1 MTDGTTDSNN
11 TKFGSFIYGFT
22 DDKIYYWTP
31 NVNTSGCVL
40 LLDGLWG
47 SQNQQH
53 CLSEN
58 DVALMIMINLPN
70 LFGMIKLSY
79 FFLSMLCIS
88 ANLHFICATNHISFA
103 QK

>member
-58 DVALMIMINLPN
+58 DVALMITFNVLTLGGMINDL
-70 LFGMIKLSY
+70 
-79 FFLSMLCIS
+79 
-88 ANLHFICATNHISFA
+88 
-103 QK
+103 

>member
-31 NVNTSGCVL
+31 NVTPPGCVL

-58 DVALMIMINLPN
+58 DVALMITFNVLTLGGMINDL
-70 LFGMIKLSY
+70 
-79 FFLSMLCIS
+79 
-88 ANLHFICATNHISFA
+88 
-103 QK
+103 